1 MCVGPPACI
10 TDLAN
15 LTGRCCYL
23 DAMTMVAGVTTF
35 IDGQSTGALPGGLVR
50 NPRASSVRG
59 VTIPPPRPYQELL
72 SGIGNLADGAGDDSV
87 SDADRGV
94 NAALDVEDTGASA
107 LARLQRAANS
117 SAKDQKSKL

>member
-1 MCVGPPACI
+1 MCVGPACI

-15 LTGRCCYL
+15 LTGRCCYV

-107 LARLQRAANS
+107 LARL
-117 SAKDQKSKL
+117 